1 VHRLQVPGGASA
13 LTEPGRPDIPED
25 EVRAS
30 RSSRGPFLL
39 AAGVVVLDQVAK
51 AWAVAA
57 LSDGPIRL
65 IDDVLAL
72 RLVRNPGGAFSVFT
86 GFTPFL
92 AVLAAALVV
101 VIVRTTHRTS
111 DRVMAY
117 TLAMVLGGAVG
128 NLIDRLIRSPGFL
141 RGHVID
147 FIDLSFWPTF
157 NLADS
162 AITIGVVVVLLR
174 GWREPQPNRR
184 FGRGPRT

>member
-1 VHRLQVPGGASA
+1 MHRLQVPGGASA
-13 LTEPGRPDIPED
+13 LTDPDDFEIGAAGQPDTPEDDVRPGR
-25 EVRAS
+25 R
-30 RSSRGPFLL
+30 RWGPFLL
-39 AAGVVVLDQVAK
+39 TAGLVVLDQLTK

-92 AVLAAALVV
+92 AVLAAVLVV
-101 VIVRTTHRTS
+101 VIIRTTRRTS
-111 DRVMAY
+111 DRVMAF
-117 TLAMVLGGAVG
+117 TLALILGGAVG

-162 AITIGVVVVLLR
+162 AITIGVIVVLLR
-174 GWREPQPNRR
+174 GWR
-184 FGRGPRT
+184 T

>member
-1 VHRLQVPGGASA
+1 M
-13 LTEPGRPDIPED
+13 
-25 EVRAS
+25 
-30 RSSRGPFLL
+30 
-39 AAGVVVLDQVAK
+39 AAAVVALDQATK
-51 AWAVAA
+51 AWAVGA
-57 LSDGPIRL
+57 LADGPIRL

-86 GFTPFL
+86 GFTPLL
-92 AVLAAALVV
+92 AVLAAVLVV
-101 VIVRTTHRTS
+101 VIVRTTRRTA

-128 NLIDRLIRSPGFL
+128 NLIDRMVRAPGFL

-162 AITIGVVVVLLR
+162 AITIGVIIVLVR
-174 GWREPQPNRR
+174 GWRS
-184 FGRGPRT
+184 